1 MFKGAGHSIKNNN
14 NNVVVQ
20 EYLYIAFNLTAS
32 AVNIGRQPPPPP
44 SSFPIRRYQ
53 NHGTH
58 RVPTTYLATRETA
71 TPF

>member
-1 MFKGAGHSIKNNN
+1 MLRAEDIRLKKII
-14 NNVVVQ
+14 NVIVQ

-32 AVNIGRQPPPPP
+32 AVNIGRPPLL